1 MRERGTG
8 TFSPSVPDA
17 ALSPDTALD
26 YLAELSTDIRS
37 AVVLDGTGERL
48 AGPESLA
55 GPARDLLAAC
65 DAPVVEVETPQG
77 LVVAAR
83 SASHAIAVVAGRQAL
98 AALVRWDVRH
108 TVGELEPKEPRELG
122 P

>member
-17 ALSPDTALD
+17 ALPPDPALD

-37 AVVLDGTGERL
+37 AVVLDGAGRRL

-55 GPARDLLAAC
+55 GPTRDLLAAC

-83 SASHAIAVVAGRQAL
+83 SAGHVLAGRARRP
-98 AALVRWDVRH
+98 A
-108 TVGELEPKEPRELG
+108 PPPPRRRGGRATG
-122 P
+122 PG